1 MANRGYYVVMYGNVW
16 YQIYYLLKSTG
27 YRSFCWAQTQSF
39 HVRHWGMPK
48 DPLLLLAPLRS
59 EAACAWVTPAHGS
72 SSGQHLS
79 CMLPIRCLTVVRSSV
94 RKYHNLL
101 FFLSCLCSNS
111 CVLFFL
117 FLNRLRGVWRK
128 IMYLKVN
135 SIIALKFLGYMW
147 IPS

>member
-1 MANRGYYVVMYGNVW
+1 
-16 YQIYYLLKSTG
+16 
-27 YRSFCWAQTQSF
+27 
-39 HVRHWGMPK
+39 MPK
-48 DPLLLLAPLRS
+48 DPLLLLAPLCS

-79 CMLPIRCLTVVRSSV
+79 CMLSIRCLTVVRSSV

-147 IPS
+147 IPSWSQDMTQHDFLCCSIFRLIFYKGCFEWCWIPVMGENITLGFFH